1 MKLFSDT
8 GLRWV
13 DVKLLNWNDIK
24 GTTLVTRIIQKK
36 TGRPVTLT
44 LHPIAKNILGKKLAQ
59 LPADFNGKKLVFD
72 LPTANGANKVLGEWI
87 KRARIEKDITWS
99 CARLSYSILLQDTN
113 VDSASVAY
121 PLGHATT
128 KQVERTYMRPRPKD
142 QTEAISKLPTPK
154 EMPFFLK

>member
-1 MKLFSDT
+1 M
-8 GLRWV
+8 
-13 DVKLLNWNDIK
+13 
-24 GTTLVTRIIQKK
+24 
-36 TGRPVTLT
+36 
-44 LHPIAKNILGKKLAQ
+44 
-59 LPADFNGKKLVFD
+59 FD

-87 KRARIEKDITWS
+87 KRAGIEKDITWS

-121 PLGHATT
+121 LLGHATT
-128 KQVERTYMRPRPKD
+128 KQVERTYKRHRPKD